1 MSRVAAKIENMGLSR
16 KFWSYYGP
24 IFHGILDRGDHFF
37 QGKLVRGGTIFFREN
52 WSGGG
57 PFFSGKIGPGGPFF
71 SGNIGPGDHFFQ
83 GILVRDHFFQKKLS
97 GRLILS
103 WKIRFYQSFDILDF
117 LILFNCRTTKLFD
130 PGLTIHILV
139 FNTLDGQYS
148 GVQNS

>member
-1 MSRVAAKIENMGLSR
+1 MRKWFDFSKKEIQSTSLNWVVTKI
-16 KFWSYYGP
+16 
-24 IFHGILDRGDHFF
+24 
-37 QGKLVRGGTIFFREN
+37 LVRGTNFFMENWSSPENFGPTMDQFSMEFWHGGTIFFRKN
-52 WSGGG
+52 WSG
-57 PFFSGKIGPGGPFF
+57 
-71 SGNIGPGDHFFQ
+71 
-83 GILVRDHFFQKKLS
+83 DHFFQKKMS
-97 GRLILS
+97 GRIILS